1 MTLKRPIVFTNG
13 VFDILHRGH
22 VHYLEQAR
30 VLGACLIVAINSDE
44 SVRRLGK
51 GQDRPFNTEQDRKAM
66 LRALNCVDMVLSFNE
81 DTPIEL
87 IRFFQPE
94 VLVKGGDYT
103 EDQIAGAKEVRSWG
117 GRVVTIPFEYQRST
131 TALVERI
138 RSAA

>member
-117 GRVVTIPFEYQRST
+117 GRVFTIPFEYQRST